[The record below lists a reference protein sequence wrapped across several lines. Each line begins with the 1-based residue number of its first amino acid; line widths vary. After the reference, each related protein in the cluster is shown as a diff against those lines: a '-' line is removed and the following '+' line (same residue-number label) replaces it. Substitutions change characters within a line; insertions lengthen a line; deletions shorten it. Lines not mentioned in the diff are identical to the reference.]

1 MIPNDDVVVM
11 RGSLKQLEKNR
22 RNAGKSTGPRTAA
35 GKAASRM
42 NAVKHGILSGMVVVR
57 GLRIQEHEEEYEALR
72 KRCFESLAPEG
83 PVEEMLVER
92 VVMTQWRLRRA
103 VLAETGEIALSVDGG
118 LRRREDRQPLPLGV
132 FGNPLQDPAV
142 QMEKTTQGL
151 EYLAAVLKSVR
162 HNVERDGELTE
173 ATCEST
179 RKWFMNQPNAI
190 TRTLEEFRERMGADM
205 KAAAEAS
212 AFALRATADTSAVA
226 GASADAG
233 ALADTSADEMAV
245 GPGLS
250 AEEMKEN
257 HQRGVLMVIDERL
270 EEYAKLSEQ
279 REEREDKDEWARQAA
294 DVLPSAKVLDKILR
308 YEGALERQLY
318 RALLQIERL
327 QRRREGENVPPPVTM
342 EVLRR

>member
-1 MIPNDDVVVM
+1 MIPNDEAMVTK
-11 RGSLKQLEKNR
+11 GSLKQLKGNR
-22 RNAGKSTGPRTAA
+22 RNAGRSTGPRTAA

-72 KRCFESLAPEG
+72 KRCLESLAPVG

-92 VVMTQWRLRRA
+92 IVMTQWRLRRA

-118 LRRREDRQPLPLGV
+118 LQRREDRQPLPLGV
-132 FGNPLQDPAV
+132 FGNPLRDPAV

-151 EYLAAVLKSVR
+151 EYLTAVLKSVR
-162 HNVERDGELTE
+162 RNVERDGDLTE
-173 ATCEST
+173 ATCESV

-190 TRTLEEFRERMGADM
+190 TRELEEFRERMVADSSTA
-205 KAAAEAS
+205 KAS
-212 AFALRATADTSAVA
+212 
-226 GASADAG
+226 ASADAG
-233 ALADTSADEMAV
+233 ALADMSVDEMAEAE
-245 GPGLS
+245 GLS
-250 AEEMKEN
+250 EEELKETR
-257 HQRGVLMVIDERL
+257 QRAVLMFIEEKL
-270 EEYAKLSEQ
+270 KEYAKLSEQ
-279 REEREDKDEWARQAA
+279 REEREGKDEWARQAA

-308 YEGALERQLY
+308 YEDALERQMY
-318 RALLQIERL
+318 RALLQLERL

>member
-1 MIPNDDVVVM
+1 MIPNEEVVVTK
-11 RGSLKQLEKNR
+11 GSLKQVESNR
-22 RNAGKSTGPRTAA
+22 RNARRSTGPRTAA

-118 LRRREDRQPLPLGV
+118 LRRREDRQPLPLGI
-132 FGNPLQDPAV
+132 FGDPFQDTAA

-151 EYLAAVLKSVR
+151 EYLTAVLKSVR
-162 HNVERDGELTE
+162 RDVERDGELTE

-179 RKWFMNQPNAI
+179 RKWFINQPNAI
-190 TRTLEEFRERMGADM
+190 TRALEGFRE
-205 KAAAEAS
+205 KQSAS
-212 AFALRATADTSAVA
+212 V
-226 GASADAG
+226 
-233 ALADTSADEMAV
+233 E
-245 GPGLS
+245 GLS
-250 AEEMKEN
+250 EEEAKEIRP
-257 HQRGVLMVIDERL
+257 QPVLMFIDEKL
-270 EEYAKLSEQ
+270 EEYARLSEQ
-279 REEREDKDEWARQAA
+279 REERENKDEWARQAA

-318 RALLQIERL
+318 RALLQLERL

>member
-1 MIPNDDVVVM
+1 MIPSEEAIVTK
-11 RGSLKQLEKNR
+11 GSLKQLEGNR
-22 RNAGKSTGPRTAA
+22 RNARRSTGPRTAA

-72 KRCFESLAPEG
+72 KRCMDSLAPEG

-92 VVMTQWRLRRA
+92 IVTAQWRLRRA

-118 LRRREDRQPLPLGV
+118 LRRREDRQPLPLGI
-132 FGNPLQDPAV
+132 FGNPLRDAAA

-151 EYLAAVLKSVR
+151 EYLSAVLKSVR
-162 HNVERDGELTE
+162 RDVERDGELTA
-173 ATCEST
+173 ATCESV

-190 TRTLEEFRERMGADM
+190 TRELEGFRERMAAD
-205 KAAAEAS
+205 AS
-212 AFALRATADTSAVA
+212 TVALRAMADTSAVA
-226 GASADAG
+226 EAMADG
-233 ALADTSADEMAV
+233 MADTE
-245 GPGLS
+245 GLS
-250 AEEMKEN
+250 EEELKSN
-257 HQRGVLMVIDERL
+257 YQRGVLMFIDEKL

-308 YEGALERQLY
+308 YEGALERQMY
-318 RALLQIERL
+318 RALLQLERL

>member
-1 MIPNDDVVVM
+1 MIPNDAVVVTK
-11 RGSLKQLEKNR
+11 GSLKQAESNR
-22 RNAGKSTGPRTAA
+22 RNCRKSTGPRTRA

-72 KRCFESLAPEG
+72 KRCFECLAPVG
-83 PVEEMLVER
+83 QVEEILVER
-92 VVMTQWRLRRA
+92 IVMTQWRLRRG

-132 FGNPLQDPAV
+132 FGNPLQDAAV

-151 EYLAAVLKSVR
+151 EYLTAVLRSVR
-162 HNVERDGELTE
+162 RNVERDGELTE
-173 ATCEST
+173 ATCESV
-179 RKWFMNQPNAI
+179 RKWFMNHPNAI
-190 TRTLEEFRERMGADM
+190 ARQLEEFRERMATDVSAA
-205 KAAAEAS
+205 KAS
-212 AFALRATADTSAVA
+212 ADTSAV
-226 GASADAG
+226 AG
-233 ALADTSADEMAV
+233 ALADTSADGTADAE
-245 GPGLS
+245 GLS
-250 AEEMKEN
+250 EEEMKEN
-257 HQRGVLMVIDERL
+257 HQRGMLMFIDEKL

-308 YEGALERQLY
+308 YEGALERQMY
-318 RALLQIERL
+318 RALLQLERL
-327 QRRREGENVPPPVTM
+327 QRRREGEDVPPPMTM

>member
-1 MIPNDDVVVM
+1 MIPNDEVVVTK
-11 RGSLKQLEKNR
+11 GSLKQLEGNR
-22 RNAGKSTGPRTAA
+22 RNARRSTGPRTAK
-35 GKAASRM
+35 GKTASRM

-72 KRCFESLAPEG
+72 KRCMESLAPEG

-92 VVMTQWRLRRA
+92 IVMTQWRLRRA

-132 FGNPLQDPAV
+132 FGNPLQDAAV

-151 EYLAAVLKSVR
+151 EYLTAVLRSVR
-162 HNVERDGELTE
+162 GDVERDGELTE
-173 ATCEST
+173 AACEST
-179 RKWFMNQPNAI
+179 RKWFTNQPNAI
-190 TRTLEEFRERMGADM
+190 TRALEGLRERMVTDV

-212 AFALRATADTSAVA
+212 ASALRATADTSASA
-226 GASADAG
+226 GP
-233 ALADTSADEMAV
+233 SADEMA
-245 GPGLS
+245 GGEGLS
-250 AEEMKEN
+250 GEELKDI
-257 HQRGVLMVIDERL
+257 HQRGVLMFIDEKL

-308 YEGALERQLY
+308 YEGALERQMY
-318 RALLQIERL
+318 RALLQLERL

>member
-1 MIPNDDVVVM
+1 MIPNEEVVVTK
-11 RGSLKQLEKNR
+11 GSLKQVESNR
-22 RNAGKSTGPRTAA
+22 RNARRSTGPRTAA

-132 FGNPLQDPAV
+132 FASPFQDPAV

-151 EYLAAVLKSVR
+151 EYLTAVLKSVR
-162 HNVERDGELTE
+162 RDVERDGELTE

-179 RKWFMNQPNAI
+179 RKWFINQPNAI
-190 TRTLEEFRERMGADM
+190 TRALEGFRE
-205 KAAAEAS
+205 KQSAS
-212 AFALRATADTSAVA
+212 V
-226 GASADAG
+226 
-233 ALADTSADEMAV
+233 E
-245 GPGLS
+245 GLS
-250 AEEMKEN
+250 EEEAKEIRP
-257 HQRGVLMVIDERL
+257 QPVLMFIDEKL
-270 EEYAKLSEQ
+270 EEYARLSEQ
-279 REEREDKDEWARQAA
+279 REERENKDEWARQAA

-318 RALLQIERL
+318 RALLQLERL